1 MQLWLYNLYHLH
13 QYFCYLQT
21 IFTIYPRFK
30 KTMETRIIKNIFN
43 KDGRRCRDVKSQK
56 VYEQGL
62 EVNIG
67 AKMK

>member
-1 MQLWLYNLYHLH
+1 
-13 QYFCYLQT
+13 
-21 IFTIYPRFK
+21 
-30 KTMETRIIKNIFN
+30 METRIIKNIFN